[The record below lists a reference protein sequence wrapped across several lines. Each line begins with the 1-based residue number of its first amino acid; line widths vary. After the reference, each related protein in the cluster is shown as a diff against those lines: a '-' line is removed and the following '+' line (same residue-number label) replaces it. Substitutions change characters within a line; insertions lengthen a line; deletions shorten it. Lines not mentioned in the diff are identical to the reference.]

1 MTKPTLPKL
10 LAPAAAGLAAI
21 AAVAATPRVAL
32 GSEGESGVAVTGSY
46 AAIGDVA
53 DGFDL
58 GVSFDRGLREQVF
71 WHIAAGGGLFKADPG
86 LTVYV
91 GRLTLGVKV
100 LMFDIVKWVPYTTVG
115 VGAAVRGG
123 DDIDTELDPRLEL
136 GLGLDRMASRSF
148 SYGIEARF
156 EIGAPRD
163 AFEQTS
169 LFLVGLK
176 VAWRWGFF

>member
-10 LAPAAAGLAAI
+10 LAPAI
-21 AAVAATPRVAL
+21 AAVAAVAAAPAAAL
-32 GSEGESGVAVTGSY
+32 GSEGESSLAVSGSY
-46 AAIGDVA
+46 AALADVA

-58 GVSFDRGLREQVF
+58 GVSFDRGIREQVF
-71 WHIAAGGGLFKADPG
+71 WHIAAGGELFAAEPG
-86 LTVYV
+86 LTLYA

-100 LMFDIVKWVPYTTVG
+100 LWFDIVKWVPYTTVG
-115 VGAAVRGG
+115 VGASVRGG
-123 DDIDTELDPRLEL
+123 GDLDTEVDPRLEL

-148 SYGIEARF
+148 SYGVEARF
-156 EIGAPRD
+156 EIAAPRA
-163 AFEQTS
+163 AFDQPE